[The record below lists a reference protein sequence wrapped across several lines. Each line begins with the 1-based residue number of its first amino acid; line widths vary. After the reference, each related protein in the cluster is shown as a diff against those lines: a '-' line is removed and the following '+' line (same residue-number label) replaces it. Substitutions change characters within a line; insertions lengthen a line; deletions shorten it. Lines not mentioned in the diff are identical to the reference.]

1 MKSKLVW
8 EGAGGRTFVLA
19 LDVGEEA
26 SRAIADFAASN
37 EIESASLTATGG
49 FERAELGW
57 FDLKQKTYKP
67 IPVWRQSE
75 GLSLTGDVAIGED
88 GAPSLHLHA
97 VLGLSDGST
106 RGGHLLKGVV
116 RPALEVTLVET
127 PAHSRNPPQRW
138 PAADY
143 PPSARSSAWING
155 PAE

>member
-26 SRAIADFAASN
+26 SRAITDFAASN
-37 EIESASLTATGG
+37 EIEAASLTATGG

-57 FDLKQKTYKP
+57 YDLKRGTYKP
-67 IPVWRQSE
+67 VPIWQPSE
-75 GLSLTGDVAIGED
+75 GLSLVGDVATDED
-88 GAPSLHLHA
+88 GAPSLRLHA
-97 VLGLSDGST
+97 VLGFSDGST

-127 PAHSRNPPQRW
+127 LARQRD
-138 PAADY
+138 AAACAPDIDY
-143 PPSARSSAWING
+143 APSARSSAWING

>member
-26 SRAIADFAASN
+26 SRSITDFAAAN
-37 EIESASLTATGG
+37 EIEAASLTATGG

-57 FDLKQKTYKP
+57 FDVKHKTYKP
-67 IPVWRQSE
+67 VPIWLQSE
-75 GLSLTGDVAIGED
+75 GLSLIGDVVIDAD

-97 VLGLSDGST
+97 VLGLRDGST

-127 PAHSRNPPQRW
+127 PAHLRNVAPRW
-138 PAADY
+138 SAADY

>member
-26 SRAIADFAASN
+26 SRVIAEFAATN
-37 EIESASLTATGG
+37 EIEAASLTAIGG

-57 FDLKQKTYKP
+57 FDLKRKTYKP
-67 IPVWRQSE
+67 IPIWRQSE
-75 GLSLTGDVAIGED
+75 GLSLNGDVAIGED
-88 GAPSLHLHA
+88 GVPSLHVHA
-97 VLGLSDGST
+97 VLGFSDGST

-127 PAHSRNPPQRW
+127 PSHLRNAAPRW
-138 PAADY
+138 PSADY
-143 PPSARSSAWING
+143 PPNARSSAWING